1 MVRTDGLDKQ
11 KARTKFAYIGF
22 CGLGLPHTL
31 IRNKAHA
38 DKQRGRQ
45 TLFHWVCSESV
56 QVSESRNKS

>member
-1 MVRTDGLDKQ
+1 MTKQ

-31 IRNKAHA
+31 IYGIKPTLN
-38 DKQRGRQ
+38 KQRGRQ

-56 QVSESRNKS
+56 QVSESQNKS